1 LVKILVDKNSLILSL
16 NIQKTLMFFKA
27 IGIMSGTS
35 LDGLDVVLCDFF
47 QDNDSNSFKLVTGET
62 FDFPKE
68 LRKELYNG
76 RLLSGFKLCS
86 LDLELGSFI
95 GSCVNAFLKTN
106 QIQKKEIDFIASHG
120 HTIFHQPE
128 KRITCQIGSGQEIAR
143 ITQILT
149 INNFR
154 EKDVIFGGQGAPLVP
169 VGDRDLFKR
178 EFKTEAFVNLGG
190 FANVTHITA
199 DSIQAF
205 DISPCNLVL
214 NRYARLLGYSFDK
227 GGELGRIAKLKHPY
241 LVDSL
246 NALPY
251 FHLKAPKSLGAEWLE
266 QVFYK
271 LLDIDELSAQDKLGI
286 CYEVISDQIAKVFNV
301 LKIKSALF
309 TGGGAKNDYLI
320 ELIQSKCETQIVV
333 PKKEIIDF
341 KEAIVFAYLG
351 VLYMQGQANCLKD
364 VTSASK
370 SVVGGVL
377 YRP

>member
-1 LVKILVDKNSLILSL
+1 
-16 NIQKTLMFFKA
+16 
-27 IGIMSGTS
+27 
-35 LDGLDVVLCDFF
+35 
-47 QDNDSNSFKLVTGET
+47 
-62 FDFPKE
+62 
-68 LRKELYNG
+68 
-76 RLLSGFKLCS
+76 

-199 DSIQAF
+199 DRIQAF
-205 DISPCNLVL
+205 DISPGNLVL
-214 NRYARLLGYSFDK
+214 NSYARWLGYSFDK

-251 FHLKAPKSLGAEWLE
+251 FHLKAPKSLVAEWLD
-266 QVFYK
+266 QAFYK